1 MTVESFIS
9 NYRILTQFFHCSSSE
24 CYLAEDTTGNAPLA
38 IITLWPIITLTEE
51 KQAEFLQKAR
61 GGTVQCGDK
70 TVLIRDAGVQDQ
82 HPYIVTQSSYEIRDL
97 LEAQVKLLDQILQRM
112 QKSYPGDQR
121 VLLNTL
127 LYAFI
132 TPTPVSEHEAV
143 VSSPVSQVEAP
154 VEQNTPIPPV
164 TPIPQSELPVSLE
177 TATPLPPVQEPMV
190 EKTVIAIPPVQE
202 PVVENTAAPLAN
214 EEVTLRASYNMLPP
228 PPPVYAPVSQG
239 EEQKVARQATPL
251 PFGASIGK
259 YRLRRGRLK
268 EWQIGVAV
276 VLIVLLLAWG
286 INTLHTTLPAT
297 SATVTIKPMSQAMR
311 KTYTISVSAQ
321 ASSPLSVQG
330 RALSA
335 KSEQLVQ
342 SGPATGQG
350 HHDAVSATGTMVVSQ
365 INLTNSTG
373 NDVLNLSIGDNNGVT
388 ATGDESVHIYTGGTV
403 SIPSHASPAGSAGN
417 IAAHDMDG
425 PIQII
430 DHYTQAVIGTAYIS
444 NPQPFS
450 GGVDARDYTYV
461 QQSDI
466 DKVANALVTQLTT
479 DTKAKVKQQVK
490 SGELLVQD
498 PSCSPNTSPD
508 HKPQDEAASVTV
520 KVSLTCS
527 ALAYRNQQLQD
538 AATQAYNQDG
548 TAHFG
553 KGYNVVGATVL
564 SKPTFV
570 PGGGDSF
577 SITVNGIWTFQYTDQ
592 SQLTLKKLIAGKPAN
607 DALQMLRTRKDIQN
621 VTLTTNGGFGT
632 AVPSVLPQ
640 IKLNIDK
647 VNGLSA

>member
-9 NYRILTQFFHCSSSE
+9 NYKILTQFFHCPSSE
-24 CYLAEDTTGNAPLA
+24 CYLAEDTPGAAPLA
-38 IITLWPIITLTEE
+38 IITIWPVITLTDEA
-51 KQAEFLQKAR
+51 KQVEFLQKAR

-70 TVLIRDAGVQDQ
+70 TVAIRNAGVQDQ

-97 LEAQVKLLDQILQRM
+97 LEGQVKLLDQILQRM

-132 TPTPVSEHEAV
+132 TPAPVSEPE
-143 VSSPVSQVEAP
+143 PVAFPEPQAEVPP

-164 TPIPQSELPVSLE
+164 TPIPQSELPVSLKNV
-177 TATPLPPVQEPMV
+177 TP
-190 EKTVIAIPPVQE
+190 IPPVQE
-202 PVVENTAAPLAN
+202 PVVANSVAPLVD
-214 EEVTLRASYNMLPP
+214 EEVTLRASYNMPP
-228 PPPVYAPVSQG
+228 PSVYAPILQE
-239 EEQKVARQATPL
+239 EEQKVVQQETRL

-259 YRLRRGRLK
+259 KLPGRWRPNK
-268 EWQIGVAV
+268 WQIGVAA

-297 SATVTIKPMSQAMR
+297 SAMVTIKPMSQEMR
-311 KTYTISVSAQ
+311 KTYTIGVNDQ
-321 ASSPLSVQG
+321 VSSPMTVKG

-335 KSEQLVQ
+335 SSEQLVQ
-342 SGPATGQG
+342 SGPVTGQG
-350 HHDAVSATGTMVVSQ
+350 HHNAVSATGTMVVSQ

-373 NDVLNLSIGDNNGVT
+373 NDVLNLSIADNNGVT
-388 ATGDESVHIYTGGTV
+388 ATGDKSVHIYTGGTV

-417 IAAHDMDG
+417 IGAHDMDG

-461 QQSDI
+461 QQADI
-466 DKVANALVTQLTT
+466 DKVANALAAQLMPN
-479 DTKAKVKQQVK
+479 TKAKVKQQVN

-498 PSCSPNTSPD
+498 PSCSPKISSD
-508 HKPQDEAASVTV
+508 HQPQDEAASVTV
-520 KVSLTCS
+520 KVSVTCS
-527 ALAYRNQQLQD
+527 GLTYRNQQLLD
-538 AATQAYNQDG
+538 AALQEYNQDG
-548 TAHFG
+548 TTHFG

-564 SKPTFV
+564 SKPTFIS
-570 PGGGDSF
+570 GSSGSF

-592 SQLTLKKLIAGKPAN
+592 SQLELKKLIAGKPTS
-607 DALQMLRTRKDIQN
+607 DALQTLHARKDIQN
-621 VTLTTNGGFGT
+621 VTVTTNGGFGS
-632 AVPSVLPQ
+632 AVPSTLSQ
-640 IKLNIDK
+640 IKLSIGK
-647 VNGLSA
+647 VNGLSV

>member
-1 MTVESFIS
+1 MAVESFIS
-9 NYRILTQFFHCSSSE
+9 NYKILTQFFRCSSSE
-24 CYLAEDTTGNAPLA
+24 CYLAEDTTGTAPLG
-38 IITLWPIITLTEE
+38 IITLWPVITLTEEE

-132 TPTPVSEHEAV
+132 TPAPVSEHEAV
-143 VSSPVSQVEAP
+143 GSPVSQVEAAP
-154 VEQNTPIPPV
+154 SVEQNTPIPPV
-164 TPIPQSELPVSLE
+164 TPIPQLELPVSRE
-177 TATPLPPVQEPMV
+177 TATPIPSVQEPMV
-190 EKTVIAIPPVQE
+190 ENTATPIPSVQE
-202 PVVENTAAPLAN
+202 PIVENIAAPLAD
-214 EEVTLRASYNMLPP
+214 EEMTLRASYNIP
-228 PPPVYAPVSQG
+228 PPPVYAPVSQSEKG
-239 EEQKVARQATPL
+239 ASQVTPL
-251 PFGASIGK
+251 PFGALIGK
-259 YRLRRGRLK
+259 YRLGRWRPRQ
-268 EWQIGVAV
+268 WQIGVAV

-286 INTLHTTLPAT
+286 INTLHNTLPAT
-297 SATVTIKPMSQAMR
+297 SATVTIKPMSQEMR

-321 ASSPLSVQG
+321 PSSPLAVKG
-330 RALSA
+330 RGLSA
-335 KSEQLVQ
+335 NSEQLVE

-350 HHDAVSATGTMVVSQ
+350 HHDAVSATGTIVVSQ

-403 SIPSHASPAGSAGN
+403 SISSQASPAGSAGN

-479 DTKAKVKQQVK
+479 DTKVKVKQQVK

-498 PSCSPNTSPD
+498 PSCSPNISPD

-520 KVSLTCS
+520 KVSLTCM

-538 AATQAYNQDG
+538 AAAQAYNQDG

-570 PGGGDSF
+570 PGDSF
-577 SITVNGIWTFQYTDQ
+577 SISVNGIWTFQYTDQ
-592 SQLTLKKLIAGKPAN
+592 SQLALKKLIAGKPTS
-607 DALQMLRTRKDIQN
+607 DALQMLHTRKDIQN
-621 VTLTTNGGFGT
+621 VTLTTDGGFGT

>member
-9 NYRILTQFFHCSSSE
+9 NYKILTQFFRCSSSE
-24 CYLAEDTTGNAPLA
+24 CYLAEDTTGAAPLG
-38 IITLWPIITLTEE
+38 IITLWPVITLTEEE

-112 QKSYPGDQR
+112 QTSYPGDQR

-132 TPTPVSEHEAV
+132 TPAPVSEYEAV
-143 VSSPVSQVEAP
+143 VAPVPPVEAP

-164 TPIPQSELPVSLE
+164 TPIPQSEPTVLRE
-177 TATPLPPVQEPMV
+177 TATP
-190 EKTVIAIPPVQE
+190 IPPVQE
-202 PVVENTAAPLAN
+202 PVVTNTVVSTPPVQEPVVANIAAPLAD
-214 EEVTLRASYNMLPP
+214 EEVTLRASYNMP
-228 PPPVYAPVSQG
+228 PPPVYAPVSQSDAL
-239 EEQKVARQATPL
+239 KVAPQITPL
-251 PFGASIGK
+251 PFGALIEK
-259 YRLRRGRLK
+259 YKSRRWRPRQ
-268 EWQIGVAV
+268 WQIGVAV

-286 INTLHTTLPAT
+286 INTLHNTLPAT
-297 SATVTIKPMSQAMR
+297 SATATIKPMSQEMR

-321 ASSPLSVQG
+321 ASSPLSVKG

-335 KSEQLVQ
+335 NSEQLVQ
-342 SGPATGQG
+342 SGPVTGQG

-479 DTKAKVKQQVK
+479 GTKAKVKQQVK

-498 PSCSPNTSPD
+498 PSCSPNISPD

-538 AATQAYNQDG
+538 AAVQAYNQDG

-553 KGYNVVGATVL
+553 KGYSVVGATVL
-564 SKPTFV
+564 SKPTVV

-577 SITVNGIWTFQYTDQ
+577 SIAVNGIWTFQYTDQ
-592 SQLTLKKLIAGKPAN
+592 NQLALKKLIAGKPAS
-607 DALQMLRTRKDIQN
+607 DALQTLHARKDIRD
-621 VTLTTNGGFGT
+621 VILTTSGGFGS
-632 AVPSVLPQ
+632 AVPSALPQ